1 MPTRTTLIIRM
12 TRGLYNKEFEKDACG
27 IGFIANIKN
36 QPSHQIVADALKM
49 LHRMEHRGGVA
60 ADDQTGDGAG
70 IHIQIPHSYFK
81 ELAQKKKIELPDR
94 GDYGVAMVFLPKQN
108 IPLFESILKAVLRQ
122 IDLEAFW
129 TRWVP
134 TRGEQ
139 IGEFAKSNEPYVRQ
153 YFIKSTY
160 GATGRELQRKLY
172 LFRKITE
179 YKAKGLD
186 SAKEFYMPSCSIHSI
201 IYKGELRTWQLD
213 EYYPDLKDERLVSSF
228 AIIHSRFSTN
238 TLPEWRLAQPFRY
251 IAHNGEINTI
261 KGNINKMRS
270 REALFSSTHFTKEEI
285 NQLLPICNAEFSDSA
300 NLDMAVELLIMGG
313 REIERVMAMLIPPAW
328 RENMTLSKEL
338 RAFYDYH
345 ATFLEPWDGPAAVC
359 FTDGNKVGACIDRN
373 GLRPTR
379 YSITKDDRI
388 VFASETGIVEIEPSQ
403 VLKRGKLKPGQMIL
417 VDLVENTFEE
427 DESIKSRLSREYDY
441 QRWNN
446 ELITHES
453 ELTRD
458 KTLNFELKTD
468 ELLKEQLTFG
478 YSKEDLKYILK
489 PMTQTGSEP
498 IGSMGNDSALA
509 VFSKRNAHISNY
521 FRQLFAQVSNP
532 AIDPIREK
540 AVMSLAVYLGQ
551 SNNLLEDNDPTSRK
565 ILLDQP
571 VVKPALLQALK
582 GLKDEHYRTAELLA
596 SYYPNQT
603 NLKEAIKDLSKKAA
617 DLVRGGVNILVLNN
631 RLQKGELSIPSLL
644 ITGAVHHYLIDQG
657 IRSRVSLVVE
667 GGDVVETHHFATLI
681 GYGASAICPYLA
693 FETINSLSEE
703 GQTEEAVDQYI
714 KAIGYGLRKILSKMG
729 ISTLQSYESAQ
740 IFEILGLNDEIVKL
754 CFKGTPNRISG
765 KSFDGL
771 EKEIKSNYQFAYD
784 ERTISK
790 RLADGGIY
798 QWRAEGEKHLFNPK
812 TIHLLQKSTR
822 LNDLNLFREYSNE
835 IDNQEKENVTL
846 RSLFDFKKGKSIPL
860 DQVEPASNI
869 MKRFATGAMSF
880 GSISEEAHT
889 TIAKAMNLI
898 GGKSNSGE
906 GGEDSVRFTPGSDG
920 LLARSAIKQV
930 ASGRF
935 GVTTHY
941 LINADEIQIKV
952 AQGAKPGEGGQL
964 PGLKV
969 DENIARIRH
978 STPGVTLISPPPHH
992 DIYSIEDLAQL
1003 IFDLKNVNT
1012 KAEINVKLVAEA
1024 GVGTI
1029 AAGVAKAN
1037 ADNILI
1043 SGHDGGTGASPISSI
1058 QHAGIPWEIG
1068 LAEAHQTL
1076 LRNGLRNRVKLQTD
1090 GQIKTARDIAI
1101 ATMLGAEEW
1110 GVATAVL
1117 VVEGC
1122 IMMRK
1127 CHLNTCPVGV
1137 ATQRP
1142 ELRRLFT
1149 GEVQHIVNFFT
1160 MLAEELRVIMA
1171 ELGIS
1176 TVDELV
1182 GRTDL
1187 LSFNKEKATEKAG
1200 EIDLTRILDNPFAEK
1215 GMSQQ
1220 KTQLQPSRT
1229 KEVLDHQLIKLA
1241 QPTFKHQERVRFEQ
1255 AIHNENR
1262 TTGAMLAGKFTEQF
1276 GPEGLADGTITVD
1289 FQGAAGQSFG
1299 AFLSHGI
1306 TFNLEGEAND
1316 YVGKGL
1322 SGGKLVIYPN
1332 PESEC
1337 KAADNVLIGNV
1348 ALYGATRGRLYVNG
1362 QAGERFAVRNSGAK
1376 AVVEGVGDHGCEYM
1390 TGGRVVVLGET
1401 GKNFAAGMSGGIA
1414 YVYAADFDF
1423 ESRCN
1428 MDLVELEFP
1437 EEDDFNFLHMMME
1450 KHHRYT
1456 NSVKAIEL
1464 LSQWGIAKTSFV
1476 KVIPIEYKRVMAKK
1490 RDFKNV
1496 MA

>member
-1 MPTRTTLIIRM
+1 M

-551 SNNLLEDNDPTSRK
+551 SNNLLEDND
-565 ILLDQP
+565 
-571 VVKPALLQALK
+571 
-582 GLKDEHYRTAELLA
+582 
-596 SYYPNQT
+596 
-603 NLKEAIKDLSKKAA
+603 
-617 DLVRGGVNILVLNN
+617 
-631 RLQKGELSIPSLL
+631 
-644 ITGAVHHYLIDQG
+644 
-657 IRSRVSLVVE
+657 
-667 GGDVVETHHFATLI
+667 
-681 GYGASAICPYLA
+681 
-693 FETINSLSEE
+693 
-703 GQTEEAVDQYI
+703 
-714 KAIGYGLRKILSKMG
+714 
-729 ISTLQSYESAQ
+729 
-740 IFEILGLNDEIVKL
+740 
-754 CFKGTPNRISG
+754 
-765 KSFDGL
+765 
-771 EKEIKSNYQFAYD
+771 
-784 ERTISK
+784 
-790 RLADGGIY
+790 
-798 QWRAEGEKHLFNPK
+798 
-812 TIHLLQKSTR
+812 
-822 LNDLNLFREYSNE
+822 
-835 IDNQEKENVTL
+835 
-846 RSLFDFKKGKSIPL
+846 
-860 DQVEPASNI
+860 
-869 MKRFATGAMSF
+869 
-880 GSISEEAHT
+880 
-889 TIAKAMNLI
+889 
-898 GGKSNSGE
+898 
-906 GGEDSVRFTPGSDG
+906 
-920 LLARSAIKQV
+920 
-930 ASGRF
+930 
-935 GVTTHY
+935 
-941 LINADEIQIKV
+941 
-952 AQGAKPGEGGQL
+952 
-964 PGLKV
+964 
-969 DENIARIRH
+969 
-978 STPGVTLISPPPHH
+978 
-992 DIYSIEDLAQL
+992 
-1003 IFDLKNVNT
+1003 
-1012 KAEINVKLVAEA
+1012 
-1024 GVGTI
+1024 
-1029 AAGVAKAN
+1029 
-1037 ADNILI
+1037 
-1043 SGHDGGTGASPISSI
+1043 
-1058 QHAGIPWEIG
+1058 
-1068 LAEAHQTL
+1068 
-1076 LRNGLRNRVKLQTD
+1076 
-1090 GQIKTARDIAI
+1090 
-1101 ATMLGAEEW
+1101 
-1110 GVATAVL
+1110 
-1117 VVEGC
+1117 
-1122 IMMRK
+1122 
-1127 CHLNTCPVGV
+1127 
-1137 ATQRP
+1137 
-1142 ELRRLFT
+1142 
-1149 GEVQHIVNFFT
+1149 
-1160 MLAEELRVIMA
+1160 
-1171 ELGIS
+1171 
-1176 TVDELV
+1176 
-1182 GRTDL
+1182 
-1187 LSFNKEKATEKAG
+1187 
-1200 EIDLTRILDNPFAEK
+1200 
-1215 GMSQQ
+1215 
-1220 KTQLQPSRT
+1220 
-1229 KEVLDHQLIKLA
+1229 
-1241 QPTFKHQERVRFEQ
+1241 
-1255 AIHNENR
+1255 
-1262 TTGAMLAGKFTEQF
+1262 
-1276 GPEGLADGTITVD
+1276 
-1289 FQGAAGQSFG
+1289 
-1299 AFLSHGI
+1299 
-1306 TFNLEGEAND
+1306 
-1316 YVGKGL
+1316 
-1322 SGGKLVIYPN
+1322 
-1332 PESEC
+1332 
-1337 KAADNVLIGNV
+1337 
-1348 ALYGATRGRLYVNG
+1348 
-1362 QAGERFAVRNSGAK
+1362 
-1376 AVVEGVGDHGCEYM
+1376 
-1390 TGGRVVVLGET
+1390 
-1401 GKNFAAGMSGGIA
+1401 
-1414 YVYAADFDF
+1414 
-1423 ESRCN
+1423 
-1428 MDLVELEFP
+1428 
-1437 EEDDFNFLHMMME
+1437 
-1450 KHHRYT
+1450 
-1456 NSVKAIEL
+1456 
-1464 LSQWGIAKTSFV
+1464 
-1476 KVIPIEYKRVMAKK
+1476 
-1490 RDFKNV
+1490 
-1496 MA
+1496 